1 MQYPHYYLRL
11 IIRSLLASFVG
22 VVLIG
27 SSSSSSSACITES
40 CVDQDQSRS
49 FEVGGLRRMTD
60 DHLYNP
66 AARDAHY
73 NGNMAQYLVDLHD
86 SKATFNFW

>member
-1 MQYPHYYLRL
+1 
-11 IIRSLLASFVG
+11 
-22 VVLIG
+22 
-27 SSSSSSSACITES
+27 
-40 CVDQDQSRS
+40 
-49 FEVGGLRRMTD
+49 MTD